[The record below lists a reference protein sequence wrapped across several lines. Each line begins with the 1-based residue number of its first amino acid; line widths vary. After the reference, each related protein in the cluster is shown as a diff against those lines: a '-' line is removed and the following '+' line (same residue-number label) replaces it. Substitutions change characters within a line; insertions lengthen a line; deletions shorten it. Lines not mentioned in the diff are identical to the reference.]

1 MSIKLMQRSV
11 FSIVSVWLFCFAL
24 NGVVLAQADS
34 TILTVEIMAPGIG
47 GDRLAPQRWQQVF
60 RDIGEGVRIR
70 QALPGDKPEVSETKR
85 GPLRMVKIVGALDRN
100 GILVFPK
107 HEFKLQEADQLA
119 KWIEELKQYGAQG
132 APDGQPLWGLSE
144 VQFKELMQVLAVK
157 NLHATKGVTLANAL
171 QQMPVPESTPVEYH
185 STAELIL
192 DATQGHPL
200 QVEVKNASVGTA
212 LASILSQ
219 SGLGF
224 QPYRQP
230 DGSIHLL
237 VQPLKN
243 LKDPWPVG
251 FDVDEK
257 TPRNEVL
264 PSLFE
269 MVNAGFDSITLR
281 DVFEVVTEQTG
292 VPIIVDYTGCVARGV
307 DPATH
312 RVSYPRKKTAY
323 ALVIR
328 SVVRGST
335 LNYKFRQDESGT
347 PFIYVYPFVP
357 YTPGE

>member
-1 MSIKLMQRSV
+1 MRTLHQSFVTLLSGLI
-11 FSIVSVWLFCFAL
+11 FSIAL

-34 TILTVEIMAPGIG
+34 TILTVEIMAPSIG

-60 RDIGEGVRIR
+60 RDLGEGVRIR

-107 HEFKLQEADQLA
+107 HEFKLQEADQLG

-132 APDGQPLWGLSE
+132 APDGQPLWGLSQA
-144 VQFKELMQVLAVK
+144 QFKELMQVLAVK
-157 NLHATKGVTLANAL
+157 NKQATKGDTLANAL
-171 QQMPVPESTPVEYH
+171 QHMPVPESTPIEYH
-185 STAELIL
+185 STAERIL
-192 DATQGHPL
+192 GATQEHPL
-200 QVEVKNASVGTA
+200 QVEVKNVSIGTA
-212 LASILSQ
+212 LASVLSQ

-237 VQPLKN
+237 VQPLKD

-257 TPRNEVL
+257 TPRNEIL
-264 PSLFE
+264 PSLFK

-292 VPIIVDYTGCVARGV
+292 VPILVDYTGCTAHGV

-312 RVSYPRKKTAY
+312 RVSYPRKKTAF
-323 ALVIR
+323 ALVLR

-347 PFIYVYPFVP
+347 PFIYVFPFVP
-357 YTPGE
+357 FTPE

>member
-1 MSIKLMQRSV
+1 MLIDEKRRAVLCLVSGLLFSV
-11 FSIVSVWLFCFAL
+11 SL
-24 NGVVLAQADS
+24 NGAVFAQADS
-34 TILTVEIMAPGIG
+34 TILTVEIMAPSIG

-107 HEFKLQEADQLA
+107 HEFKLQQADQLA

-144 VQFKELMQVLAVK
+144 AQFKELMQVLAVK
-157 NLHATKGVTLANAL
+157 NRQATKGVTLANAL
-171 QQMPVPESTPVEYH
+171 QQLPIPESTPVEYH

-200 QVEVKNASVGTA
+200 QVEVNDVSVGTA

-230 DGSIHLL
+230 DGRIHLL

-243 LKDPWPVG
+243 IKDPWPVG
-251 FDVDEK
+251 FDIDEK
-257 TPRNEVL
+257 TPRNQVL
-264 PSLFE
+264 PKLFE

-281 DVFEVVTEQTG
+281 DVFEVVTEQTA
-292 VPIIVDYTGCVARGV
+292 VPIIVDYSGCVARGV

-323 ALVIR
+323 ALVLR

-347 PFIYVYPFVP
+347 PFIYIYPFVP
-357 YTPGE
+357 FTPE